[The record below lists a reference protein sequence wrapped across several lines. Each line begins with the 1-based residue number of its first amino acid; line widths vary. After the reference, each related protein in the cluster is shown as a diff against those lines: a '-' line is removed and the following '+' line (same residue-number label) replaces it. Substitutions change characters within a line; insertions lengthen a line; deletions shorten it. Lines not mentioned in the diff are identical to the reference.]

1 MRVDLE
7 TFLRKDVE
15 LRADSLV
22 AHFFE
27 QGFGMPGDSWDEL
40 VLDLGGGRTAR
51 LRGRID
57 RIDLGPDP
65 AAPEQA
71 RLIDYKTGKAYEE
84 RAFIDDPLVA
94 GTKGPPPGHAS
105 TIPTR

>member
-51 LRGRID
+51 LRARID

-71 RLIDYKTGKAYEE
+71 RLLHHNTGEAYQR
-84 RAFIDDPLVA
+84 RAFLDAPLVA
-94 GTKGPPPGHAS
+94 RTKAHPRGYAPA
-105 TIPTR
+105 IPS